1 MDIKNVANLAHPEAA
16 VLETKSIAIAGMSRQ
31 DALKKIEHALQGK
44 PGIKEVR
51 IDPVTG
57 IVSVTFDT
65 RQTNLPEIHDLLLSS
80 GYRPTRSVPE

>member
-1 MDIKNVANLAHPEAA
+1 MLRGIVLICSGKEALLQPA
-16 VLETKSIAIAGMSRQ
+16 SSRRKSKPLRN
-31 DALKKIEHALQGK
+31 ALKKIEHALQGK